1 MKALN
6 TFCFFL
12 TVLCGFS
19 QSTSDNTSLRN
30 SNACEVFNVPF
41 YEDFEENSA
50 TLECWTVI
58 DKNKDDVTWRFTYP
72 SDAGQPTLVASLRTG
87 DTSLIN
93 DDYLVT
99 PTINLT
105 GKEQLRFLYSARH
118 WSDTNNFQVLL
129 STTGIGLTTFTDTI
143 VPLML
148 VSHGWYYKE
157 LIVNL
162 SDYTG
167 DVNIAFHVPPGEV
180 GGSYLYI
187 EDVHVETI
195 PSCFEPTNL
204 TASNITGNSAQLSW
218 QTPSGMS
225 AWDIEYGAT
234 SFTPSGI
241 PIDTAISNPHTITG
255 LTPTASYDYYVRA
268 NCDTNGFSDWVGP
281 FTFKTECGIFY
292 APLSEDFE
300 ENSST
305 EYCWTILDNNN
316 DGQRWNTDYFH
327 ASANSFTAGFYNNI
341 NDGTNDDYLISP
353 SLLLTGNEQLRFRY
367 AIKDLFFPNDFQVL
381 LSTTGIT
388 PSDFTDTIVPYTIAD
403 DEAYVQLTIDLSAFT
418 GNANIAFHVPPSD
431 IEGWYLMIDDVEILT
446 DPDFI
451 SESLQTPIEFQIM
464 PNPNNGRF
472 ALKVNSHNSETLSLK
487 IVDLQGQLIFNKQY
501 DYSVGK
507 LTQEIDLSQFSH
519 GTYLVIVN
527 SDNGTSTQRLIKQ

>member
-1 MKALN
+1 MKVLN

-41 YEDFEENSA
+41 YEDFEENFA

-58 DKNKDDVTWRFTYP
+58 DKNKDDKTWIFNYT
-72 SDAGQPTLVASLRTG
+72 SDVNMSTLVAYLRTG
-87 DTSLIN
+87 DRDFIN

-99 PTINLT
+99 PTVTLT
-105 GKEQLRFLYSARH
+105 GKEQLRFYYSTRY
-118 WSDTNNFQVLL
+118 SDDTNNFQVLL
-129 STTGIGLTTFTDTI
+129 STTGIGLTTFTDTL
-143 VPLML
+143 VPLMN
-148 VSHGWYYKE
+148 VNNNWYYKE

-187 EDVHVETI
+187 EDVHIEAI
-195 PSCFEPTNL
+195 PSCFEPSDL
-204 TASNITGNSAQLSW
+204 TATNITGNSAQLSW
-218 QTPSGMS
+218 QTASGMT
-225 AWDIEYGAT
+225 AWDIEYGAS
-234 SFTPSGI
+234 SFAPSGI
-241 PIDTAISNPHTITG
+241 PTDSAVSNPHSLTG
-255 LTPTASYDYYVRA
+255 LSPNIGYDYYVRA
-268 NCDTNGFSDWVGP
+268 NCDTNGYSEWEGP
-281 FTFKTECGIFY
+281 FTFKTECGIFN

-300 ENSST
+300 EDSST

-327 ASANSFTAGFYNNI
+327 TSANTFTAGFYNNT
-341 NDGTNDDYLISP
+341 NAGTNDDYLISP

-367 AIKDLFFPNDFQVL
+367 AIKDIFFPNDFQVL
-381 LSTTGIT
+381 LSATGIN
-388 PSDFTDTIVPYTIAD
+388 PSDFTDTIVPYIIAD
-403 DEAYVQLTIDLSAFT
+403 NEQYIELTVDLEYT
-418 GNANIAFHVPPSD
+418 GNANIAFHVPPSN

-446 DPDFI
+446 DPDYI
-451 SESLQTPIEFQIM
+451 SESKRTLIDFQIM
-464 PNPNNGRF
+464 PNPNNGNF
-472 ALKVNSHNSETLSLK
+472 ALKVNSHNSETLTIK

-507 LTQEIDLSQFSH
+507 LTQEIDLSQFSN